1 MNENNNLKP
10 QNNKSNKSNKSSK
23 VNELNNENNKISI
36 KLKELCEDELN
47 RYTSYFEHPGNEN
60 DKKLFIKF
68 IFYDI
73 FKIDNPVS
81 ETIKEI
87 TENPSTLIELYFE
100 KVTSRNNFN
109 NIIDTIKAKFI
120 DKKKSIKEKIKECNE
135 HLKLLKSIYLN
146 LELKDIFENKN
157 GTSRQK
163 LIFANKKVLIYPEI
177 NKLNYELSEIFARY
191 IFTAIHDTYKNNPDE
206 SKIDNFYSEPKITSF
221 FNRGATPPI
230 HPFSTIE
237 NNFKYW
243 FILLFIISK
252 FLAVN
257 SDYSILFNQKEFEK
271 LIEKLVKMKTFKK
284 KEGDGKKKKK
294 KKQKGGANPSKKALL
309 SQPSSKGHKK
319 KDDKKGDKKGN
330 KKNENKDNKEK
341 KIYEELFNKCYVN
354 ITNSSGVKES
364 QNLKKIYNGDD
375 RADIRYKQLIQTY
388 FNSIEPF
395 LSARAA
401 PNNTTPAGAAG
412 IVQGYTSTPIP
423 NIFDPNNEKATIKVD
438 LADIGKKKQD
448 IKKSDVTSYL
458 DKVIA
463 SFDIFQSLRLLLE
476 KNNQSE
482 IEQFIDKIKMK
493 LVLFLYILYKIKK
506 NIYETFI
513 KSLNETFFE
522 ENNNENNST
531 NNTSNKK
538 NNRNNNKNYVTSSSS
553 RRTTNNTSSTN
564 NTDYNSLPSNIR
576 SNVVTID
583 KEIKLLKQ
591 KINSLD
597 QDNIYYEKKIL
608 ALQNKINE
616 LYSQKYELVVN
627 VVK

>member
-10 QNNKSNKSNKSSK
+10 KNNKSNKSNK

-87 TENPSTLIELYFE
+87 TENPSSLIELYFE

-120 DKKKSIKEKIKECNE
+120 DKKKLIKEKIKECNE
-135 HLKLLKSIYLN
+135 HLKLLRSIYLN
-146 LELKDIFENKN
+146 LELKDIFEDKN
-157 GTSRQK
+157 GTSKQK

-206 SKIDNFYSEPKITSF
+206 SKIDNFYSETKITSF
-221 FNRGATPPI
+221 VNRGVTPPTYPI
-230 HPFSTIE
+230 YPFTIIE

-319 KDDKKGDKKGN
+319 GDKKDDKKGN

-375 RADIRYKQLIQTY
+375 SRDIRYKLLIQNY

-395 LSARAA
+395 LGARGAA
-401 PNNTTPAGAAG
+401 NNTNSIDVLQT
-412 IVQGYTSTPIP
+412 YTSKPKP
-423 NIFDPNNEKATIKVD
+423 NIFAPSDEKATIKVN
-438 LADIGKKKQD
+438 LEDIGKKRQD

-522 ENNNENNST
+522 QNNNENNST
-531 NNTSNKK
+531 NNISNKK
-538 NNRNNNKNYVTSSSS
+538 NNRNNNKNYVS
-553 RRTTNNTSSTN
+553 RSRTRTTNNISSPNDTN
-564 NTDYNSLPSNIR
+564 YNSLPSNIR

-627 VVK
+627 IVK